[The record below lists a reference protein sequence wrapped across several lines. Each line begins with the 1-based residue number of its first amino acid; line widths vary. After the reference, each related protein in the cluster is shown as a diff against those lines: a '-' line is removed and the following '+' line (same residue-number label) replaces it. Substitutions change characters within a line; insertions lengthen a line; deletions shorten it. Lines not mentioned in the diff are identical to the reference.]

1 MNATQRSLRDQVIVI
16 TGAASG
22 IGFAT
27 AEIAAERGA
36 AVVLAAQ
43 SQLDLAGAVERIAQ
57 KGGCVAAVA
66 ADVGNE
72 RHIAQVGR
80 AAVHEFGRIDTWVNC
95 ASIDRDGALL
105 DQPTR
110 EARRLFDL
118 NFWSVVYG
126 CKVAVEHMKSH
137 GGTIVNVGKEVSDR
151 AAPLVGIYHVSK
163 EAVRGYTD
171 ALRAE
176 LRNIRPL
183 VRVSFVKH
191 VPVESAPLP
200 YGPLN
205 VHKTARRRPAQPPDV
220 VARAIL
226 RCAERPVREVRIGG
240 TPLLQLTLSTIAP
253 PVVALGAVVAAGAL
267 ASRR

>member
-1 MNATQRSLRDQVIVI
+1 GGRM
-16 TGAASG
+16 
-22 IGFAT
+22 
-27 AEIAAERGA
+27 
-36 AVVLAAQ
+36 
-43 SQLDLAGAVERIAQ
+43 
-57 KGGCVAAVA
+57 KG
-66 ADVGNE
+66 
-72 RHIAQVGR
+72 Q
-80 AAVHEFGRIDTWVNC
+80 
-95 ASIDRDGALL
+95 
-105 DQPTR
+105 
-110 EARRLFDL
+110 
-118 NFWSVVYG
+118 
-126 CKVAVEHMKSH
+126 
-137 GGTIVNVGKEVSDR
+137 GGMMVNVGEEGADR

-226 RCAERPVREVRIGG
+226 R
-240 TPLLQLTLSTIAP
+240 TPDLPLTHVTRQRTP
-253 PVVALGAVVAAGAL
+253 
-267 ASRR
+267 